1 MPPERSQISQRPE
14 LVANSIP
21 LPGAD
26 FFLGLKWRNQGN
38 MNLKEKHFTLVYW
51 KNSCVQQP
59 QKDIAHG
66 LNFFSVAKAHCLYL
80 CIHLYIYED
89 TLRIRKIYR
98 TFPQF
103 ASFWWNW
110 VFVIFYGSFP
120 WLHLKLPF
128 HAFTSRIVTAKL
140 LTLIRGVGDA
150 HGEIGVGIVL
160 RGKSS
165 TNSSNGTI
173 HGLKMSFVGTRWWTT
188 TQHIM
193 E

>member
-66 LNFFSVAKAHCLYL
+66 LNFFSVAKAHCQINV
-80 CIHLYIYED
+80 CIYAYICTYMRIHWRYERYTEHFHNLHHFD
-89 TLRIRKIYR
+89 ETESLSFFTDHFLDFISN
-98 TFPQF
+98 FP
-103 ASFWWNW
+103 ST
-110 VFVIFYGSFP
+110 P
-120 WLHLKLPF
+120 LHP
-128 HAFTSRIVTAKL
+128 
-140 LTLIRGVGDA
+140 G
-150 HGEIGVGIVL
+150 
-160 RGKSS
+160 
-165 TNSSNGTI
+165 
-173 HGLKMSFVGTRWWTT
+173 
-188 TQHIM
+188 
-193 E
+193 